1 MIYQKKEEPL
11 ASFFVVLGFL
21 AALVML
27 ATVTSFGQT
36 ESPEGA
42 PDTVSQTEV
51 KKDVAPEV
59 KPAVLQPV
67 FSEYK
72 GIVIGMPADEVRE
85 KIDKKPKIEDKDG
98 FYYVFSDN
106 ESMQIVL
113 DENKKVKVIS
123 IIYSGGN
130 ANAPTYEAVFGKDVS
145 LEPGADGRVYKLIR
159 YPESGYWVAYS
170 SGAGEKPT
178 VTVTIQKLW
187 DAK

>member
-11 ASFFVVLGFL
+11 TSFFVVLGFL
-21 AALVML
+21 AVLVVF

-36 ESPEGA
+36 VNPEGA
-42 PDTVSQTEV
+42 PDSVSQTEV
-51 KKDVAPEV
+51 KKDAVQEE

-67 FSEYK
+67 FTEYK
-72 GIVIGMPADEVRE
+72 GIVIGMTADEVRD
-85 KIDKKPKIEDKDG
+85 KINKKPKIEDKDG
-98 FYYVFSDN
+98 FYYVFSDD

-123 IIYSGGN
+123 IIYSDGN
-130 ANAPTYEAVFGKDVS
+130 ANAPTYEAVFGKDVP
-145 LEPGADGRVYKLIR
+145 LEQGADGRVYKLIR
-159 YPESGYWVAYS
+159 YPQSGYWVAYS